1 MIDKLNGVQFTGKA
15 DKTHKKNELPEKNNN
30 EINKQQVVVVS
41 KDGARAM
48 RNYALGIL
56 AALGTTSMLPSLTSC
71 EQDPDIMLSHE
82 DNLTV
87 NVDYHP
93 IPQKP
98 DTFYITKDSIV
109 RDTIWNTDT
118 IIQEKPIYLP
128 GDTIYQKD
136 TIYQDRPIYLPGD
149 TIYQTDTIIQE
160 KPIYL
165 PGDTIY
171 QKDTIYQ
178 DRPIYLPGDTIRD
191 TIKVEIPGETVYIKP
206 DYESEV
212 ADSLIAHAKNLGL
225 DVDNGGKIPT
235 RIHAFDQWNS
245 VDHDILFD
253 GKASS
258 YQTMVFTDRMKD
270 YSKDSKNPTLKYGKC
285 EYSVDYGKGVTFEYY
300 ESRYEGA
307 KPDSKNDWIPK
318 GKVCLT
324 NLRNGFIQ
332 KSTYDENGGL
342 VKVGTFE
349 KGDTN
354 VSFYENLIAPSGYED
369 SYAWSEAKMYTSN
382 PEK

>member
-56 AALGTTSMLPSLTSC
+56 AALGTTAMLPSLTSC

-109 RDTIWNTDT
+109 RDTIWN
-118 IIQEKPIYLP
+118 
-128 GDTIYQKD
+128 
-136 TIYQDRPIYLPGD
+136 
-149 TIYQTDTIIQE
+149 TDTIIQE